1 MEQIRD
7 MSEEDYIQDDEDP
20 EQIAEDMYQ
29 NMIEQLDDVLDIEG
43 NSKK

>member
-1 MEQIRD
+1 MEQIRG